1 VTDGRRAIERARS
14 RLDATFKRI
23 DSIEE
28 DQLEARADFARY
40 LCVLL
45 TGYLEKAISELLIQ
59 HARQQSSAAIQRYV
73 RSSLERFQN
82 PSVGKII
89 NLFEKFSED
98 WRDDLKGFLVDER
111 AAAIG
116 SVLKERNRI
125 AHGDDSDISY
135 VRVTTYR
142 AQIDIV
148 VEHIADLVDPTS

>member
-1 VTDGRRAIERARS
+1 MTEGRRAIERARS

-45 TGYLEKAISELLIQ
+45 TGYLEKAISELLVE
-59 HARQQSSAAIQRYV
+59 HSRQQSGIAIQRYV
-73 RSSLERFQN
+73 GSSLERFHN

-89 NLFEKFSED
+89 SLFEKFSED
-98 WRDDLKGFLVDER
+98 WRDDLKAFIVDER

-125 AHGDDSDISY
+125 AHGEDSDISY
-135 VRVTTYR
+135 VRVGTYR
-142 AQIDIV
+142 TQIDIV
-148 VEHIADLVDPTS
+148 VEHIADLVDPVA